1 MKIALVGAGAREHAI
16 AEQLSRSSSLYAI
29 MEKKHPGI
37 ARLSEKVLVC
47 DPSDKEAV
55 GAWCIENEIELGFV
69 SPDGLLA
76 KGVTDLLA
84 SAGMKVASPLKEAA
98 RIEWDKGY
106 ARTLLQ
112 KHGVPGLP
120 EFRLVKTAGEASSFI
135 DEVGEVAVKPVGLTG
150 GKGVRIMGEHMQ
162 GKDETLDYVES
173 LLKTDKEVLVEERLD
188 GEEFS
193 LQAFSDGSKLSA
205 MPPVQDHK
213 RAFAGDAGPNTGGMG
228 SYSTGRLLP
237 FMELKE
243 LDEARSIMQQT
254 IDAMREE
261 GNPFRGILYGGF
273 MITRSGVKLIE
284 YNARF
289 GDPEAMNVLM
299 LLRTQLSDVFQS
311 IADGSLIQPAFSANC
326 TVVKYL
332 VPEGYP
338 ENGRKDAKIEVDE
351 KAMWDCGGRL
361 YFGSVYEKDG
371 GIYTTSSRT
380 AAIAAQDQSLEKA
393 QEKAEFCVHA
403 VKGPL
408 WHRPDIGT
416 QALIRKRVEHMR
428 RLKQ

>member
-1 MKIALVGAGAREHAI
+1 MKIVLVGSGAREHAI

-29 MEKKHPGI
+29 MEKRHPGI
-37 ARLSEKVLVC
+37 AKLAEKVLIC
-47 DPSDKEAV
+47 DPSDKETV
-55 GAWCIENEIELGFV
+55 GAWCIENGIELGFV

-76 KGVTDLLA
+76 KGVTDILA
-84 SAGMKVASPLKEAA
+84 STGMKVASPLKEAA

-112 KHGVPGLP
+112 KRGVPGLP
-120 EFRLVKTAGEASSFI
+120 AFRLIKSAAEASSFI
-135 DEVGEVAVKPVGLTG
+135 DEVGEVAVKPIGLTG

-162 GKDETLDYVES
+162 RDEALDYIES
-173 LLKTDKEVLVEERLD
+173 LLKVDKEVLLEERLD

-193 LQAFSDGSKLSA
+193 LQAFSDGNSLSA

-213 RAFAGDAGPNTGGMG
+213 RAFVGDTGPNTGGMG
-228 SYSTGRLLP
+228 SYSSGRLLP

-243 LDEARSIMQQT
+243 LEEAKSIMQQT

-273 MITRSGVKLIE
+273 MVTKSGVKLIE

-289 GDPEAMNVLM
+289 GDPEAMNVLL
-299 LLRTQLSDVFQS
+299 LLRTQLSDIFQS
-311 IADGSLIQPAFSANC
+311 IADSSLVQAAFTTNC

-338 ENGRKDAKIEVDE
+338 ESGKKDAKIEVDQ
-351 KAMWDCGGRL
+351 KAIWDCGGKL
-361 YFGSVYEKDG
+361 YFGSVYEKEG

-380 AAIAAQDQSLEKA
+380 AAIAAQDQALEKA
-393 QEKAEFCVHA
+393 QEKAEFCIHA

-416 QALIRKRVEHMR
+416 SALIKKRVEHMR